1 MNVVNKKGI
10 ALGLAGVFVL
20 PTIYATK
27 TLLNGY
33 IRRKKFE
40 QQDIKIKDILIDVL
54 LKVGIDSTYVI
65 TIESDEG
72 WLIYTI
78 DTNYNDLNN
87 DPQLFTDDRFKLIKA
102 NMVTILQ
109 DELNSGFALKSKK
122 ISDTK
127 ITIEIKPI
135 TTSDKHHCLRLI
147 EKDVK
152 KHDE

>member
-10 ALGLAGVFVL
+10 ALSLAGVFVL
-20 PTIYATK
+20 PTIYASK
-27 TLLNGY
+27 TLLNRY

-87 DPQLFTDDRFKLIKA
+87 NPQIFTDDKFKTIKA
-102 NMVTILQ
+102 KMAIILQ

-122 ISDTK
+122 INDTK

-135 TTSDKHHCLRLI
+135 TTSDKHSYLRLV
-147 EKDVK
+147 EKDK
-152 KHDE
+152 NTYDE

>member
-1 MNVVNKKGI
+1 MVNKKGI
-10 ALGLAGVFVL
+10 ALGLAAVFVL
-20 PTIYATK
+20 PTIYASK
-27 TLLNGY
+27 TLLNRY

-40 QQDIKIKDILIDVL
+40 HQDIKIKDLLIDVL
-54 LKVGIDSTYVI
+54 SKVGIDSIYVI

-127 ITIEIKPI
+127 ITIKIKPI
-135 TTSDKHHCLRLI
+135 TTSDKHSYLRLV
-147 EKDVK
+147 EKDK
-152 KHDE
+152 NT